1 MLFDFY
7 KFANWLNKNKKKT
20 LVMGVINVTPDSFSD
35 GGLYLNK
42 NAALDHAKKL
52 ISEGADIIDIGGES
66 SRPGSKPISI
76 QEEIDRILP
85 VIESLNDFNPS
96 CIISIDTYKY
106 EVAEKAIS
114 LGAKIINDISG
125 LSFDNGMVDLVVK
138 HKVPIVIMHMK
149 GKPNNMQ
156 NNPHY
161 NNLLNEITDFFKKQ
175 IRFAKTKGVQDKQ
188 IILDPGIGFGK
199 SYDDNFK
206 IIKNLNQLAS
216 LGYPILIGTSRKA
229 FIGDI
234 LGNVSVQ
241 NRIFGTAATVS
252 MCVRNGANI
261 VRVHDVYQMKQVV
274 TVTEKILN

>member
-1 MLFDFY
+1 M
-7 KFANWLNKNKKKT
+7 
-20 LVMGVINVTPDSFSD
+20 
-35 GGLYLNK
+35 
-42 NAALDHAKKL
+42 